1 MEKFLALQLPETPF
15 FAMVAPPAPHAP
27 FTPAK
32 RHVTFF
38 SNVTALRTPNFNI
51 ESKEL
56 DKHWLVRMPPAPL
69 TPDIIETVD
78 TFYRKR
84 WQTLLAVDELIESMV
99 IQLKRLNLYDN
110 TYIVFTSDNGY
121 HLGQFAMPFD
131 KRQPYE
137 TDIRVPFIV
146 TGPGINSKHIVEYP
160 ISLIDL
166 VPTILDWAD
175 IEKPDDLDGQSFAE
189 LVNFESNSVDQVQTT
204 SENSDYESTV
214 DSPKF
219 ERQLLI
225 EYWGEGNTDTYNELC
240 PWNRRDRLNV
250 SLQWV
255 FSLIYLFKNE
265 LFYIKNSLCH
275 KKYLQQCTPVA
286 GCHCQDSWN
295 NTYGCVRHIAQDLD
309 KIYCEFLD
317 KEVNL

>member
-1 MEKFLALQLPETPF
+1 MAI
-15 FAMVAPPAPHAP
+15 VAPPAPHAP

-32 RHVTFF
+32 RHESFF
-38 SNVTALRTPNFNI
+38 SNLTALRTPNFNI
-51 ESKEL
+51 KSNEL

-69 TPDIIETVD
+69 TPDLVETID
-78 TFYRKR
+78 TYYRKR
-84 WQTLLAVDELIESMV
+84 WQTLLAVDELIENMV
-99 IQLKRLNLYDN
+99 TQLKRLNLYDN

-146 TGPGINSKHIVEYP
+146 TGPGINSKHIVEQP

-166 VPTILDWAD
+166 APTILDWAGL
-175 IEKPDDLDGQSFAE
+175 EKPDDLDGQSFAE
-189 LVNFESNSVDQVQTT
+189 LVNFESNSVDQVETT
-204 SENSDYESTV
+204 SENGDYETSSTV
-214 DSPKF
+214 ESPKF

-250 SLQWV
+250 RFFHFFLEFFFFSSFHVSKKFHCVTVLAMYTNRRMSL
-255 FSLIYLFKNE
+255 SRRLE
-265 LFYIKNSLCH
+265 
-275 KKYLQQCTPVA
+275 
-286 GCHCQDSWN
+286 
-295 NTYGCVRHIAQDLD
+295 
-309 KIYCEFLD
+309 
-317 KEVNL
+317 